1 MFDIGS
7 NRNRVRRLLSAAMPA
22 TPPPRFSAY
31 EHPRRPTMMRASVFR
46 LTPLFLLAVA
56 LMAASV
62 FLVHNAQPAAAD
74 AYEAYLCPGDADS
87 SLNPTDLRAFGGKR
101 VMTLAWLNPDT
112 DRGFGYAVRWRKSGT
127 AAWLNPSGAV
137 GEESYQQPRYT
148 HDITGLEDGAGYETQ
163 VRIVLQRVV
172 SSVNDG
178 HALPGGCSEWVSVT
192 RSTRGAAGS
201 EPAPDDIAITTSGPL
216 REGGPSVNVFFSLT
230 AGRFEAPARAEG
242 GATLGASIPA
252 DDTTS
257 DWWVRWNPE
266 VAEGAIVSVMQM
278 YVPED
283 DDDNNCRKRSYSVA
297 FEPQVA
303 GGAYLSADFSV
314 SVVDND
320 GAADTGCT
328 GQITG
333 SGGTGGV

>member
-1 MFDIGS
+1 
-7 NRNRVRRLLSAAMPA
+7 
-22 TPPPRFSAY
+22 
-31 EHPRRPTMMRASVFR
+31 MMRASVFR
-46 LTPLFLLAVA
+46 LTPLFLLAVG

-62 FLVHNAQPAAAD
+62 LLVHDARPAAAD

-87 SLNPTDLRAFGGKR
+87 SLNPTDPRAFAGTR
-101 VMTLAWLNPDT
+101 VLTLAWLNPDT

-127 AAWLNPSGAV
+127 TAWLNPSGAV

-148 HDITGLEDGAGYETQ
+148 HDITGLEDGASYEAQ

-192 RSTRGAAGS
+192 RSTLAGS
-201 EPAPDDIAITTSGPL
+201 EPAPTLISMATSGPL
-216 REGGPSVNVFFSLT
+216 REGGPSVNVFFSLRT
-230 AGRFEAPARAEG
+230 AAGFDAVAQAEG

-266 VAEGAIVSVMQM
+266 VARGASVSVMQM
-278 YVPED
+278 HVPED

-314 SVVDND
+314 TVVDND
-320 GAADTGCT
+320 GTEDTGCT

-333 SGGTGGV
+333 TGGTGGV